1 MNPIKKLA
9 SFLFIIAIASCKTSA
24 PVGSGNTST
33 YTQYVNPL
41 IGTAPLTD
49 PRILGYTLPDGWRSW
64 AGLVFPGTSL
74 PNAMVQLSPITEYGS
89 GAGYEYEDSV
99 IYGFTHTNKGH
110 WNLCNIPL
118 LPVSGVADTL
128 SRYTSVFS
136 HSQEKAAPGYYQVY
150 LKDFDVNVRLTSS
163 LRCGYHQYD
172 YKNKADRRILFD
184 LAHANNGII
193 NWKIDQDGPTALQG
207 FQETRGEKI
216 FFYATLNSPIDRL
229 DKQEEG
235 SKKGKAVVY
244 LKEGGNDPVEVKIA
258 L

>member
-1 MNPIKKLA
+1 MNIIKTLSPLLLA
-9 SFLFIIAIASCKTSA
+9 IAFASCKTVMPPGSSA
-24 PVGSGNTST
+24 PSS

-49 PRILGYTLPDGWRSW
+49 PRILGYTLPEGWRSW
-64 AGLVFPGTSL
+64 AGLVFPGASL

-89 GAGYEYEDSV
+89 GAGYEYEDSL

-118 LPVSGVADTL
+118 LPVSGVADTI
-128 SRYTSVFS
+128 SRYASVFS
-136 HSQEKAAPGYYQVY
+136 HAEEKAAPGYYQVY

-172 YKNKADRRILFD
+172 YKNNQDRRILFD

-193 NWKIDQDGPTALQG
+193 NWKIDQDGSSAVQG

-216 FFYATLNSPIDRL
+216 FFYATLNST
-229 DKQEEG
+229 
-235 SKKGKAVVY
+235 
-244 LKEGGNDPVEVKIA
+244 
-258 L
+258 